1 VWRVSTMCRVL
12 DVARAAYYA
21 WRRRTPSRRTQA
33 DNLLTLHIEAIYWRS
48 RRSYGSTR
56 VHRDLRANGLRCSQK
71 RVARLMRSHNLVARR
86 RRKYRVTTQSGHR
99 LPVAPNVVDRTFAV
113 AAVQRPN
120 HIWAGDITYI
130 PTREG
135 WLYLSV
141 LLDLRSRRVIGR
153 RLHSRLTQELALD
166 PLQQALQTRR
176 LGNGLIAHSDRGVQ
190 YASNAYQA
198 LLRDHGIA
206 CSMSRKGDCWDNAV
220 VESFFSTLKN
230 ELVHEADWYS
240 RREAEREITTWIDDW
255 YNRQRRHSSLGYLS
269 PVDFELRDELGVA
282 V

>member
-1 VWRVSTMCRVL
+1 MCRVL

-21 WRRRTPSRRTQA
+21 WRQRTPSRRAQA
-33 DNLLTLHIEAIYWRS
+33 DSLLSLHIEAIYWRS
-48 RRSYGSTR
+48 KRSYGSTR
-56 VHRDLRANGLRCSQK
+56 VLHDLRAAGLRCSQK
-71 RVARLMRSHNLVARR
+71 RVARLMRAHNLVARR

-99 LPVAPNVVDRTFAV
+99 LPVAPNIIARTFDV
-113 AAVQRPN
+113 AAVARPN
-120 HIWAGDITYI
+120 RIWAGDITYI

-153 RLHSRLTQELALD
+153 RLHSRLTHELALD
-166 PLQQALQTRR
+166 PLQQAVQTRR
-176 LGNGLIAHSDRGVQ
+176 LGSGLIAHSDRGVQ
-190 YASNAYQA
+190 YASHAYQA
-198 LLRDHGIA
+198 LLRSHGIA

-220 VESFFSTLKN
+220 VESFFSTLKC
-230 ELVHEADWYS
+230 ELVHDADWYS
-240 RREAEREITTWIDDW
+240 RREAEREIATWIDDW

-269 PVDFELRDELGVA
+269 PVEFELRDELGVA